1 MATLDSEFEFAF
13 EPSNWSSL
21 SNQPMEPEP
30 LMKKKRARARLDHM
44 TPEEKQ
50 ERRKEK
56 NRQAAQTARDRKRS
70 RLEKLEEEN
79 QRLREENMRLRSAIL
94 GNSRDQSVVDCS
106 PSQAAAGG
114 AVPVLHPNVQIID
127 SGVSDV
133 DSKSAT
139 TTFMSSP
146 MNSSYNY
153 GTTLSSPEQNDD
165 NLFNS
170 VMERDNDVALVNEI
184 QKLVSY
190 VNGDNDDG
198 VSIESAAL
206 INEPQQQVQDIST
219 GLQLAGNSLGWTSVQ
234 LMLILM
240 ISRIHHRLSAK
251 IDCCQRAP
259 TRSNDEMDP
268 NNCNLYDYLL
278 HTRCADFRRAAET
291 IISNK
296 SNVRHQRLIALNFVQ
311 KYLYHTNINRKN
323 HNSNNSSNNNNS
335 NNNGPAQ
342 GTGCLVRARQ

>member
-1 MATLDSEFEFAF
+1 MATLDLEPAF
-13 EPSNWSSL
+13 ERSNWSSVSGL
-21 SNQPMEPEP
+21 DTMDVP
-30 LMKKKRARARLDHM
+30 KKKRVRARLDHM

-50 ERRKEK
+50 QRRKEK
-56 NRQAAQTARDRKRS
+56 NRQAAQTARDRKRN

-94 GNSRDQSVVDCS
+94 GNSRDQSAVDCS
-106 PSQAAAGG
+106 LSAQPAA
-114 AVPVLHPNVQIID
+114 PIMPTILQITD

-133 DSKSAT
+133 DSKSAS
-139 TTFMSSP
+139 TFMSSP
-146 MNSSYNY
+146 VNSSHNY
-153 GTTLSSPEQNDD
+153 CTAANSPEPDDD
-165 NLFNS
+165 NLINYII
-170 VMERDNDVALVNEI
+170 ERDNDVALVNEI

-190 VNGDNDDG
+190 VNGDHGDD

-206 INEPQQQVQDIST
+206 INEPQQQVQDMST
-219 GLQLAGNSLGWTSVQ
+219 GLQSADNSLGWTSIQ

-251 IDCCQRAP
+251 INCCQRAP

-278 HTRCADFRRAAET
+278 HTKCANFRRAAET

-296 SNVRHQRLIALNFVQ
+296 TNVRHQRLVALDFVQ
-311 KYLYHTNINRKN
+311 KYLYNTNITQPN
-323 HNSNNSSNNNNS
+323 
-335 NNNGPAQ
+335 NNNGP
-342 GTGCLVRARQ
+342 T